1 MINVSHKDKSII
13 LLIAVALIFLW
24 LMVSIFFAIYN
35 KITFNTSD
43 LNRIS
48 LVEKGKWFNVVK
60 PLQNSD
66 IEGKIVVMHFWSYS
80 CSSCIE
86 SIEKLKELDAKNPD
100 SLVIIGVHNPIFD
113 NEKNYNSVKKAV
125 IRHEISYPVINDADM
140 ELAKKFKVKNNPSFL
155 VFGLNG
161 RVNKKYVGSDSI
173 DKVVIRAQELIDKNK
188 FSINHSRLPIVLEKN
203 ISIASLLTSPTKII
217 YEENFSYKGREFP
230 AFIIANSGQNSVIVS
245 NMMGEI
251 ALKIGSGI
259 RGMVDGD
266 IGEARF
272 SYPQGILYGNKN
284 LYIADTGNN
293 SLRLVDFETQKVKT
307 IIGSGEQGDAVQVKR
322 IDAKSVDLSAP
333 TDLEFFPDKS
343 SIAISNSGTNQI
355 LVFDIKNKSISILA
369 GNGERGEDDG
379 VYPENSLAQTTDMA
393 VYGNK
398 LYFLDSLTSNLRVV
412 NKDGD
417 LKTLYSNKSS
427 KKLQN
432 PRGLLVDDTGAYIS
446 DSFNHVIRK
455 YDFNSQQLNALFG
468 FARGEDVGG
477 KTSFDEPSGL
487 VSIIDKLYV
496 VDTNNNRI
504 LAVNRARGSST
515 LLDLIPPQK
524 LYKETFVE
532 YLPNLQKSQ
541 DIFVKPE
548 VKIDI
553 NINVKQGWKINQ
565 IGPSFI
571 NLLELK
577 DEKNATLI
585 ASYDWNAILLKK
597 IDSLKLKKDQE
608 YLLQGKIYFCRNS
621 LNSLCY
627 IKSYEQKIIPK
638 DDSQITQI
646 EVDIGQ

>member
-1 MINVSHKDKSII
+1 MINVNHKDKSII

-60 PLQNSD
+60 PLQSSD
-66 IEGKIVVMHFWSYS
+66 IEGKIIVMHFWSYS

-125 IRHEISYPVINDADM
+125 IRHEISYPVINDSDL
-140 ELAKKFKVKNNPSFL
+140 ELAKKFNIKNNPSFL
-155 VFGLNG
+155 IFGLSG
-161 RVNKKYVGSDSI
+161 RVDKKYVGSDSI
-173 DKVVIRAQELIDKNK
+173 DKVINRTQEIINKNK

-203 ISIASLLTSPTKII
+203 ISIANLLTSPTKII

-230 AFIIANSGQNSVIVS
+230 VFIIANSGQNSVLIS

-251 ALKIGSGI
+251 VLKIGSGI

-266 IGEARF
+266 IAEAKL

-293 SLRLVDFETQKVKT
+293 SLRFVDFETQKVKT
-307 IIGSGEQGDAVQVKR
+307 IMGSGEQGDAVQVKR

-343 SIAISNSGTNQI
+343 NIAISNSGTNQI

-369 GNGERGEDDG
+369 GNGDKGEDDG
-379 VYPENSLAQTTDMA
+379 VYPQNSLAQTTDMA

-398 LYFLDSLTSNLRVV
+398 LYFLDGLTSNLRVV

-432 PRGLLVDDTGAYIS
+432 PRGLIVDDTGVYIS

-455 YDFNSQQLNALFG
+455 YDFNSQQLNTLFG
-468 FARGEDVGG
+468 FARGEDVGA

-496 VDTNNNRI
+496 VDANNNRI

-541 DIFVKPE
+541 DIFVKSE
-548 VKIDI
+548 AKIEL
-553 NINVKQGWKINQ
+553 NINVDKGWKINQ

-585 ASYDWNAILLKK
+585 ASYDWNAILQKK
-597 IDSLKLKKDQE
+597 IYFLKLKKDQE
-608 YLLQGKIYFCRNS
+608 YLLQGKIYFCRNE

>member
-1 MINVSHKDKSII
+1 MINVNHKDKSII

-60 PLQNSD
+60 PLKNSD

-100 SLVIIGVHNPIFD
+100 SLAIIGVHNPIFD

-125 IRHEISYPVINDADM
+125 IRHEISYPVINDAEL
-140 ELAKKFKVKNNPSFL
+140 ELAKKFKIKNNPSFL
-155 VFGLNG
+155 IFGLNG
-161 RVNKKYVGSDSI
+161 RVDKKYVGSDSI
-173 DKVVIRAQELIDKNK
+173 DKVINRAQELINKNK

-203 ISIASLLTSPTKII
+203 ITIASLLTSPTKII
-217 YEENFSYKGREFP
+217 YEEKFSYKGREFP
-230 AFIIANSGQNSVIVS
+230 AFIIANSGQNSVLIS

-251 ALKIGSGI
+251 VLKIGSGI

-266 IGEARF
+266 IAEAKF
-272 SYPQGILYGNKN
+272 SYPQGILYDNKN

-293 SLRLVDFETQKVKT
+293 SLRFVDFEAQKVKT

-343 SIAISNSGTNQI
+343 NIAISNSGTNQI

-369 GNGERGEDDG
+369 GNGDKGEDDG
-379 VYPENSLAQTTDMA
+379 VYPQNSLAQTTDMA

-398 LYFLDSLTSNLRVV
+398 LYFLDGPTSNLRVV

-432 PRGLLVDDTGAYIS
+432 PRGLIVDDTGAYIS

-468 FARGEDVGG
+468 FARGEDVGA

-496 VDTNNNRI
+496 VDTNNNRV

-585 ASYDWNAILLKK
+585 VSYDWNAILQKK

>member
-60 PLQNSD
+60 PLKNSD
-66 IEGKIVVMHFWSYS
+66 IEGKIIVMHFWSYS

-100 SLVIIGVHNPIFD
+100 SLAIIGVHNPIFD

-125 IRHEISYPVINDADM
+125 IRHEISYPVINDAEL
-140 ELAKKFKVKNNPSFL
+140 ELAKKFKIKNNPSFL
-155 VFGLNG
+155 IFGLNG
-161 RVNKKYVGSDSI
+161 RVDKKYVGSDSI
-173 DKVVIRAQELIDKNK
+173 DKVINRAQELINKNK

-203 ISIASLLTSPTKII
+203 ITIASLLTSPTKII
-217 YEENFSYKGREFP
+217 YEEKFSYKGREFP
-230 AFIIANSGQNSVIVS
+230 AFIIANSGQNSVLIS

-251 ALKIGSGI
+251 VLKIGSGI

-266 IGEARF
+266 IAEAKF
-272 SYPQGILYGNKN
+272 SYPQGILYDNKN

-293 SLRLVDFETQKVKT
+293 SLRFVDFEAQKVKT

-343 SIAISNSGTNQI
+343 NIAISNSGTNQI

-369 GNGERGEDDG
+369 GNGDKGEDDG
-379 VYPENSLAQTTDMA
+379 VYPQNSLAQTTDMA

-398 LYFLDSLTSNLRVV
+398 LYFLDGPTSNLRVV

-432 PRGLLVDDTGAYIS
+432 PRGLIVDDTGAYIS

-468 FARGEDVGG
+468 FARGEDVGA

-496 VDTNNNRI
+496 VDTNNNRV

-585 ASYDWNAILLKK
+585 ASYDWNAILQKK

-621 LNSLCY
+621 VNSLCY

>member
-1 MINVSHKDKSII
+1 MINVNHKDKSII

-24 LMVSIFFAIYN
+24 LMVSIFLAIYN

-48 LVEKGKWFNVVK
+48 LVEKGNWFNVVK
-60 PLQNSD
+60 PLKNSD

-80 CSSCIE
+80 CSSCVE

-100 SLVIIGVHNPIFD
+100 SLAIIGVHNPIFD

-125 IRHEISYPVINDADM
+125 IRHEISYPVINDPEL
-140 ELAKKFKVKNNPSFL
+140 ELAKKFKIKNNPSFL
-155 VFGLNG
+155 IFGLSG
-161 RVNKKYVGSDSI
+161 RVDKKYVGSDSI
-173 DKVVIRAQELIDKNK
+173 DKVIKRTQELIDKNK

-203 ISIASLLTSPTKII
+203 ITIASLLTSPTKII

-230 AFIIANSGQNSVIVS
+230 AFIIANSGQNSVLIS

-251 ALKIGSGI
+251 ILKIGSGI

-266 IGEARF
+266 IAEAKF

-293 SLRLVDFETQKVKT
+293 SLRFVDFETQKVKT
-307 IIGSGEQGDAVQVKR
+307 IIGSGEQGDTVQVKR
-322 IDAKSVDLSAP
+322 IDAKSIDLSAP

-343 SIAISNSGTNQI
+343 NIAISNSGTNQI

-369 GNGERGEDDG
+369 GNGDKGEDDG
-379 VYPENSLAQTTDMA
+379 VYPQNSLAQTTDMA

-398 LYFLDSLTSNLRVV
+398 LYFLDGLTSNLRVV

-432 PRGLLVDDTGAYIS
+432 PRGLIVDDTGAYIS

-455 YDFNSQQLNALFG
+455 YDFNSQQLNTLFG
-468 FARGEDVGG
+468 FARGEDVGA

-496 VDTNNNRI
+496 VDTNNNRV

-541 DIFVKPE
+541 DIFVKTE
-548 VKIDI
+548 AKIDI

-585 ASYDWNAILLKK
+585 ASYDWNAILQKK
-597 IDSLKLKKDQE
+597 IGSLKLKKDQE

>member
-1 MINVSHKDKSII
+1 MINISHKDKSII
-13 LLIAVALIFLW
+13 LLITVALIFLW

-35 KITFNTSD
+35 KITFTTSD
-43 LNRIS
+43 LNHIS
-48 LVEKGKWFNVVK
+48 LIEKGRWFNVVK

-251 ALKIGSGI
+251 VLKIGSGI

-293 SLRLVDFETQKVKT
+293 SLRLVDFETQNVKT

-322 IDAKSVDLSAP
+322 IEAKSVDLSAP

-379 VYPENSLAQTTDMA
+379 VYPENSLAQTADMA

-455 YDFNSQQLNALFG
+455 YDFNSQQLNTLFG
-468 FARGEDVGG
+468 FERGEDVGA
-477 KTSFDEPSGL
+477 KTSFDEPGGL

>member
-1 MINVSHKDKSII
+1 MINVSHKDKSVI

-24 LMVSIFFAIYN
+24 LMVSIFLAIYN

-48 LVEKGKWFNVVK
+48 LVEKGNWLNVVK
-60 PLQNSD
+60 PLKNSD

-80 CSSCIE
+80 CSSCVE

-100 SLVIIGVHNPIFD
+100 SLAIIGVHNPIFD

-125 IRHEISYPVINDADM
+125 IRHEISYPVINDSRL
-140 ELAKKFKVKNNPSFL
+140 ELAKKFNIKNNPSFL
-155 VFGLNG
+155 IFGLSG
-161 RVNKKYVGSDSI
+161 RVDKKYVGSDSI
-173 DKVVIRAQELIDKNK
+173 DKVINRAQELIDKNK
-188 FSINHSRLPIVLEKN
+188 FSINHSRLPIILEKN
-203 ISIASLLTSPTKII
+203 ITIASLLTSPTKII

-230 AFIIANSGQNSVIVS
+230 AFIIANSGQNSVLIS
-245 NMMGEI
+245 SMMGEI
-251 ALKIGSGI
+251 ILKIGSGI

-266 IGEARF
+266 IAEAKF
-272 SYPQGILYGNKN
+272 SYPQGILYDNKN

-293 SLRLVDFETQKVKT
+293 SLRLVDFEAQKVKT
-307 IIGSGEQGDAVQVKR
+307 IIGSGEQGEALQVKR
-322 IDAKSVDLSAP
+322 IDAKSIDLSAP
-333 TDLEFFPDKS
+333 TDLEFFPDDS
-343 SIAISNSGTNQI
+343 NIAISNSGTNQI
-355 LVFDIKNKSISILA
+355 LVFDIKNKNISILA
-369 GNGERGEDDG
+369 GNGEKGEDDG

-393 VYGNK
+393 VYSNK
-398 LYFLDSLTSNLRVV
+398 LYFVDGLTSNLRVV
-412 NKDGD
+412 NKDGV

-432 PRGLLVDDTGAYIS
+432 PRGLIVDDTGAYIS

-455 YDFNSQQLNALFG
+455 YDFNSQQLNTLFG
-468 FARGEDVGG
+468 FDRGEDVGT

-496 VDTNNNRI
+496 VDTNNNRV
-504 LAVNRARGSST
+504 LAVNRVKGSST

-541 DIFVKPE
+541 DIFVRPE
-548 VKIDI
+548 VEINI

-621 LNSLCY
+621 VNSLCY

>member
-24 LMVSIFFAIYN
+24 LIVSIFFAIYN
-35 KITFNTSD
+35 KITFNASD
-43 LNRIS
+43 LNKIS
-48 LVEKGKWFNVVK
+48 LIEKNKWFNVVE
-60 PLQNSD
+60 PLKNSD
-66 IEGKIVVMHFWSYS
+66 IKGKIVVMHFWSYS

-100 SLVIIGVHNPIFD
+100 SLVIIGVHNPVFD

-125 IRHEISYPVINDADM
+125 IRHEISYPVINDSDL
-140 ELAKKFKVKNNPSFL
+140 ELAKKFNIKNNPSFL
-155 VFGLNG
+155 IFGLNG
-161 RVNKKYVGSDSI
+161 KVNKKYVGSDSI
-173 DKVVIRAQELIDKNK
+173 DKVINYTQKLIDKNK
-188 FSINHSRLPIVLEKN
+188 FSINHSQLPIVLEKN

-217 YEENFSYKGREFP
+217 YAEKFSYKGREFP
-230 AFIIANSGQNSVIVS
+230 AFIIANSGQNSVLIS

-251 ALKIGSGI
+251 ILKIGSGL

-266 IGEARF
+266 VAEARF
-272 SYPQGILYGNKN
+272 SYPQGILYDNKN

-293 SLRLVDFETQKVKT
+293 SLRFVDLETQKVKT

-322 IDAKSVDLSAP
+322 IDAKNVDLSAP

-343 SIAISNSGTNQI
+343 NIAISNSGTNQI
-355 LVFDIKNKSISILA
+355 LVFDIKNKSISILV
-369 GNGERGEDDG
+369 GNGDRGEDDG
-379 VYPENSLAQTTDMA
+379 IYPENSLAQTADMA
-393 VYGNK
+393 VYSGK
-398 LYFLDSLTSNLRVV
+398 LYFVDGPTSNLRVA
-412 NKDGD
+412 NKDGV
-417 LKTLYSNKSS
+417 LKTLYSNKTS

-432 PRGLLVDDTGAYIS
+432 PRGLIVDDTGAYIS

-455 YDFNSQQLNALFG
+455 YDFNSQQLNTLYG
-468 FARGEDVGG
+468 YSRGEDVGA
-477 KTSFDEPSGL
+477 KTTFDEPSGL
-487 VSIIDKLYV
+487 VAIIDKLYV
-496 VDTNNNRI
+496 VDTNNNRV
-504 LAVNRARGSST
+504 LAVNRASGSST

-541 DIFVKPE
+541 DIFVKPDSE
-548 VKIDI
+548 IGVK
-553 NINVKQGWKINQ
+553 INVKQGWKINQ

-585 ASYDWNAILLKK
+585 ASFDWNAILQKR
-597 IDSLKLKKDQE
+597 IDFLKLKKDQE
-608 YLLQGKIYFCRNS
+608 YLLQGKIYFCRNTI
-621 LNSLCY
+621 NSLCY

>member
-1 MINVSHKDKSII
+1 MINISQKDKSII

-66 IEGKIVVMHFWSYS
+66 IEGKIIVMHFWSYS

-100 SLVIIGVHNPIFD
+100 SLAIIGVHNPIFD

-125 IRHEISYPVINDADM
+125 IRHEISYPVINDPDL
-140 ELAKKFKVKNNPSFL
+140 ELAKKFKIKNNPSFL
-155 VFGLNG
+155 IFGLSG
-161 RVNKKYVGSDSI
+161 RVDKKYVGSDSI
-173 DKVVIRAQELIDKNK
+173 DKVINRAQELINKNK

-203 ISIASLLTSPTKII
+203 ISIANLLTSPTKII

-230 AFIIANSGQNSVIVS
+230 AFIIANSGQNSVLIS

-251 ALKIGSGI
+251 VLKIGSGI

-266 IGEARF
+266 IAEAKF

-293 SLRLVDFETQKVKT
+293 SLRFVDFETQKVKT
-307 IIGSGEQGDAVQVKR
+307 IIGSGEQGDTVQVKR

-343 SIAISNSGTNQI
+343 NIAISNSGTNQI

-369 GNGERGEDDG
+369 GNGDKGEDDG
-379 VYPENSLAQTTDMA
+379 VYPQNSLAQTTDMA

-398 LYFLDSLTSNLRVV
+398 LYFLDGLTSNLRVV

-432 PRGLLVDDTGAYIS
+432 PRGLIVDDTGAYIS

-455 YDFNSQQLNALFG
+455 YDFNSQQLNTLFG
-468 FARGEDVGG
+468 FARGEDVGA

-496 VDTNNNRI
+496 VDTNNNRV

-541 DIFVKPE
+541 DIFVKTE
-548 VKIDI
+548 AKIDI

-585 ASYDWNAILLKK
+585 ASYDWNAILQKK
-597 IDSLKLKKDQE
+597 IGSLKLKKDQE

>member
-1 MINVSHKDKSII
+1 MINVSHKDKSVI

-24 LMVSIFFAIYN
+24 LMVSIFLAIYN

-48 LVEKGKWFNVVK
+48 LVEKGNWFNVVK
-60 PLQNSD
+60 PLKNSD
-66 IEGKIVVMHFWSYS
+66 IEGKIVIMHFWSYS
-80 CSSCIE
+80 CSSCVE

-100 SLVIIGVHNPIFD
+100 SLAIIGVHNPIFD

-125 IRHEISYPVINDADM
+125 IRHEISYPVINDSRL
-140 ELAKKFKVKNNPSFL
+140 ELAKKFNIKNNPSFL
-155 VFGLNG
+155 IFGLSG
-161 RVNKKYVGSDSI
+161 RVDKKYVGSDSI
-173 DKVVIRAQELIDKNK
+173 DKVINRAQELIDKNK

-203 ISIASLLTSPTKII
+203 ITIASLLTSPTKII

-230 AFIIANSGQNSVIVS
+230 AFIIANSGQNSVLIS

-251 ALKIGSGI
+251 ILKIGSGI

-266 IGEARF
+266 IAEAKF
-272 SYPQGILYGNKN
+272 SYPQGILYDNKN

-293 SLRLVDFETQKVKT
+293 SLRIVDFETQKVKT
-307 IIGSGEQGDAVQVKR
+307 IIGSGDQGDALQVKR

-355 LVFDIKNKSISILA
+355 LVFDIKNKNISILA
-369 GNGERGEDDG
+369 GNGEKGEDDG
-379 VYPENSLAQTTDMA
+379 VYPENSLAQTADMA
-393 VYGNK
+393 VYSNK
-398 LYFLDSLTSNLRVV
+398 LYFVDGLTSNFRVV
-412 NKDGD
+412 NKDGV

-432 PRGLLVDDTGAYIS
+432 PRGLIVDDTGAYIS

-455 YDFNSQQLNALFG
+455 YDFNSQQLNTLFG
-468 FARGEDVGG
+468 FDRGEDVGT

-496 VDTNNNRI
+496 VDTNNNRV
-504 LAVNRARGSST
+504 LAVNRVKGSST

-541 DIFVKPE
+541 DIFVRPE
-548 VKIDI
+548 VEINI
-553 NINVKQGWKINQ
+553 NINVKQGWKVNQ

-621 LNSLCY
+621 VNSLCY

>member
-60 PLQNSD
+60 PLKNSD
-66 IEGKIVVMHFWSYS
+66 IEGKIIVMHFWSYS

-100 SLVIIGVHNPIFD
+100 SLAIIGVHNPIFD

-125 IRHEISYPVINDADM
+125 IRHEISYPVINDAEL
-140 ELAKKFKVKNNPSFL
+140 ELAKKFKIKNNPSFL
-155 VFGLNG
+155 IFGLNG
-161 RVNKKYVGSDSI
+161 RVDKKYVGSDSI
-173 DKVVIRAQELIDKNK
+173 DKVINRAQELINKNK

-203 ISIASLLTSPTKII
+203 ISITSLLTSPTKII
-217 YEENFSYKGREFP
+217 YEEKFSYKGREFP
-230 AFIIANSGQNSVIVS
+230 AFIIANSGQNSVLIS

-251 ALKIGSGI
+251 VLKIGSGI

-266 IGEARF
+266 IAEAKF
-272 SYPQGILYGNKN
+272 SYPQGILYDNKN

-293 SLRLVDFETQKVKT
+293 SLRFVDFEAQKVKT

-343 SIAISNSGTNQI
+343 NIAISNSGTNQI

-369 GNGERGEDDG
+369 GNGDKGEDDG
-379 VYPENSLAQTTDMA
+379 VYPQNSLAQTTDMA

-398 LYFLDSLTSNLRVV
+398 LYFLDGPTSNLRVV

-432 PRGLLVDDTGAYIS
+432 PRGLIVDDTGAYIS

-468 FARGEDVGG
+468 FARGEDVGA

-496 VDTNNNRI
+496 VDTNNNRV

-585 ASYDWNAILLKK
+585 VSYDWNAILQKK

>member
-1 MINVSHKDKSII
+1 MINVSHKDKSVI

-24 LMVSIFFAIYN
+24 LMVSIFLAIYN

-48 LVEKGKWFNVVK
+48 LVEKGNWLNVVK
-60 PLQNSD
+60 PLKNSD

-80 CSSCIE
+80 CSSCVE
-86 SIEKLKELDAKNPD
+86 SIEKLKELDAKNPN

-125 IRHEISYPVINDADM
+125 IRHEISYPVINDSSLD
-140 ELAKKFKVKNNPSFL
+140 LAKKFNIKNNPSFL
-155 VFGLNG
+155 IFGLSG
-161 RVNKKYVGSDSI
+161 RVDKKYVGSDSI
-173 DKVVIRAQELIDKNK
+173 DKVIKRAQELINKNK
-188 FSINHSRLPIVLEKN
+188 FSINHSQLPIVLEKN
-203 ISIASLLTSPTKII
+203 ITIASLLTSPTKII

-230 AFIIANSGQNSVIVS
+230 AFIIANSGQNSVLIS

-251 ALKIGSGI
+251 ILKIGSGI

-266 IGEARF
+266 IGEAKF
-272 SYPQGILYGNKN
+272 SYPQGILYDNKN

-307 IIGSGEQGDAVQVKR
+307 IIGSGEQGDALQVKR
-322 IDAKSVDLSAP
+322 TDAKSFDLSAP
-333 TDLEFFPDKS
+333 TDLEFFPDDS
-343 SIAISNSGTNQI
+343 NIAISNSGTNQI
-355 LVFDIKNKSISILA
+355 LVFDVKNKNISILA
-369 GNGERGEDDG
+369 GNGEKGEEDG

-393 VYGNK
+393 VYSNK
-398 LYFLDSLTSNLRVV
+398 LYFVDGLTSNLRVV
-412 NKDGD
+412 NKDGV
-417 LKTLYSNKSS
+417 LETLYSNKSS

-432 PRGLLVDDTGAYIS
+432 PRGLIVDDTGAYIS

-455 YDFNSQQLNALFG
+455 YEFNSHQLNALFG
-468 FARGEDVGG
+468 FERGEDVGA
-477 KTSFDEPSGL
+477 KTSFDEPNGL

-496 VDTNNNRI
+496 VDTNNNRV
-504 LAVNRARGSST
+504 LAVNRVKGSST

-541 DIFVKPE
+541 DIFVRPE
-548 VKIDI
+548 AEI
-553 NINVKQGWKINQ
+553 NIIINVKEGWKINQ
-565 IGPSFI
+565 MGPSFI

-627 IKSYEQKIIPK
+627 IKSYEQKIITK